1 MTDLWDLIDPPAWM
15 RHAKCAAADTD
26 MFYAEQSDWETSQR
40 AKEFCADCPVIE
52 PCLQYANQTP
62 VEVYGVWGGM
72 TSKERQNLRRRNRRN
87 AA

>member
-26 MFYAEQSDWETSQR
+26 MFYAEQSDWESSQA
-40 AKEFCADCPVIE
+40 AKDFCHGCPAIE
-52 PCLQYANQTP
+52 PCLDSANQTP

-72 TSKERQNLRRRNRRN
+72 TSKERQNLRRRQRN